1 MTIRHLKR
9 PKTSG
14 VEELFNTKNFRHLII
29 QLAKRLDAHVI
40 EIASDRYANLIAT
53 LGVG

>member
-1 MTIRHLKR
+1 MIVKGTGSPVGL
-9 PKTSG
+9 
-14 VEELFNTKNFRHLII
+14 LII